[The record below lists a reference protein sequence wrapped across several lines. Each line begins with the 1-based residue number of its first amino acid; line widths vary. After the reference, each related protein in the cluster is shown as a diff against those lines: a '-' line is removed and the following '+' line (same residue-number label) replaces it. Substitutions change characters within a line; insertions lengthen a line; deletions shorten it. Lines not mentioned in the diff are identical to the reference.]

1 MQHTFI
7 KALAR
12 RKFLLIALVLLATGS
27 GVWAYRRWRT
37 PDAAARYLLG
47 TVERGTLNVT
57 VSGSGQVSAANLV
70 EVKPK
75 AAGDVLSVQV
85 VAGQTVKSGAVIA
98 QLDAGDALKAVRDAE
113 TSLASAKLSLEKLRR
128 PADALS
134 LLQAE
139 HALLTAEN
147 SKQQARDDL
156 TKAYED
162 GFNVVADAFLDLPD
176 LMTSLHDILY
186 DNTLDGSQW
195 NLDYYVNAIKAY
207 DEKVFQYRDAANAAY
222 QTARTAYDKNFSGYK
237 AASRFSERA
246 EIEALIDETYET
258 VKGVAE
264 AVKSAANLI
273 QFYVDTLAERRARPQ
288 TLSTTHLNSLNGH
301 TGTTNSNLLSLLSI
315 RNSVQ
320 SEKEAITAAERT
332 IVERTAQL
340 ADLKAGTDPLD
351 LQTQELAVR
360 QREVALQ
367 DAREQLPDYTLRAPI
382 DGVVAELNIKR
393 GEAVSSGTVAVT
405 MISLQQLA
413 EITLNEVDVAAV
425 QVGQKAILTFD
436 AVEELSLTGMV
447 AEIDTLGAVAQG
459 VVSYAVKVTF
469 DAQDPRIKPGMS
481 VSVNIIT
488 ATKVDVLLTPNAA
501 VKNQGSSVYV
511 EMPDAQEITAIGSA
525 TSIQLALP
533 LRRQI
538 VEVGLVNDESTE
550 IVSGLEEGDRVIT
563 GSVPSAGTVQ
573 TQNASGGF
581 RIPGLPTGGGGVSR

>member
-1 MQHTFI
+1 MQPTFI

-37 PDAAARYLLG
+37 PAAAARYLLG

-156 TKAYED
+156 AKAYED

-176 LMTSLHDILY
+176 LMTSLNDILY

-207 DEKVFQYRDAANAAY
+207 DEKVFQYRDAADAAY
-222 QTARTAYDKNFSGYK
+222 QTARTAYDENFSDYK
-237 AASRFSERA
+237 EASRFSERA

-288 TLSTTHLNSLNGH
+288 ALSATHLNSLNGH
-301 TGTTNSNLLSLLSI
+301 TGTTNSHLLSLLSI

-320 SEKEAITAAERT
+320 SEKEVITAAQRS

-367 DAREQLPDYTLRAPI
+367 DAREQLPKYTLRAPI

-393 GEAVSSGTVAVT
+393 GEAVSSGTVAAT
-405 MISLQQLA
+405 MISPQQLA

-447 AEIDTLGAVAQG
+447 AEIDTLGAVSQG

-469 DAQDPRIKPGMS
+469 DAQDPRSKPGMS

-501 VKNQGSSVYV
+501 VKNQGNSNYV
-511 EMPDAQEITAIGSA
+511 EMPAAQEITAIGSA

-533 LRRQI
+533 LRRQT
-538 VEVGLVNDESTE
+538 VEVGLANDESTE
-550 IVSGLEEGDRVIT
+550 ILSGLVEGERVIT
-563 GSVPSAGTVQ
+563 GSVQSAGAAQ
-573 TQNASGGF
+573 SSDSGL
-581 RIPGLPTGGGGVSR
+581 RIPGLPTGGGAFRVDR

>member
-1 MQHTFI
+1 MQHTFT

-37 PDAAARYLLG
+37 PAAAARYLLG

-75 AAGDVLSVQV
+75 AAGDVVSVQV

-113 TSLASAKLSLEKLRR
+113 ASLASAELSLEKLRR

-176 LMTSLHDILY
+176 LMTSLNNILY

-207 DEKVFQYRDAANAAY
+207 DEKVFQYRDAADAAY
-222 QTARTAYDKNFSGYK
+222 QTARAAYDKNFSTYK

-246 EIEALIDETYET
+246 EIEALIDDTYVT

-288 TLSTTHLNSLNGH
+288 TLSTTHLNSLNAH
-301 TGTTNSNLLSLLSI
+301 TGTTNSHLLSLLSI

-382 DGVVAELNIKR
+382 DGVVAEMNIKR

-405 MISLQQLA
+405 LISPQQLA

-425 QVGQKAILTFD
+425 RVGQKAILTFD
-436 AVEELSLTGMV
+436 AVEGLSLTGVV
-447 AEIDTLGAVAQG
+447 AEIDTLGAVSQG

-469 DAQDPRIKPGMS
+469 DAQDSRIKPGMS

-488 ATKVDVLLTPNAA
+488 ATKVDVLLAPNAA
-501 VKNQGSSVYV
+501 VKNQGSSNYV
-511 EMPDAQEITAIGSA
+511 EMPAAQEAATIGSL
-525 TSIQLALP
+525 TSVQLALP
-533 LRRQI
+533 LRHQA

-563 GSVPSAGTVQ
+563 GSVPSAGTAQ

-581 RIPGLPTGGGGVSR
+581 RIPGLPTGGGGGSR